1 MVKPERTVTIRD
13 MAGFIENAS
22 IEIASQKIGHWIRE
36 GILLPKAS
44 GERRN
49 AVYPFENIQRLTTL
63 EEAGLLRVG
72 VRPRYAGLRLTLWL
86 KGFSLE
92 SKLIKEDVKEALM
105 AVAKEGLANSSDIL
119 AKDEKIVNG
128 FSKLFGV
135 DKEAVRKKRFLNED
149 TINIGI
155 ENLASKL
162 PAIGEA
168 EDTTNP
174 YHFSESYSLK
184 AKAMGSTNTREVIP
198 LIADRTI
205 TEVGEIEP
213 QEIMAMVKD
222 YQWLTFE
229 DLIAFVDVIETQQ
242 AFRLVGLNVTHMLSL
257 LHPKP
262 YVLPNTNPKLFNFA
276 VYSVIAGITISLTKA
291 EQLKGVGFI
300 QGLLQRTGKDERLAE
315 ALKMAGKDE

>member
-135 DKEAVRKKRFLNED
+135 DKKDIRKSTLLNED
-149 TINIGI
+149 IVDQVVEEMASRLPPIN
-155 ENLASKL
+155 
-162 PAIGEA
+162 EA
-168 EDTTNP
+168 EDRTQSDYVSGMRNGEP
-174 YHFSESYSLK
+174 Q
-184 AKAMGSTNTREVIP
+184 EVIRASHEKRMTT
-198 LIADRTI
+198 LGD
-205 TEVGEIEP
+205 IEP
-213 QEIMAMVKD
+213 QAVMEGIQSMLSLK
-222 YQWLTFE
+222 LE
-229 DLIAFVDVIETQQ
+229 DLIASLDVMENQST
-242 AFRLVGLNVTHMLSL
+242 FPLVGLIVASMLATF
-257 LHPKP
+257 HPKP
-262 YVLPNTNPKLFNFA
+262 YVLPNTNPKLVNVFIYVA
-276 VYSVIAGITISLTKA
+276 VANLTVLFTLAGETLG
-291 EQLKGVGFI
+291 EDWF
-300 QGLLQRTGKDERLAE
+300 QGLVRYSLSDNWLAEASE
-315 ALKMAGKDE
+315 ALKMVGKDE